1 MRCRLYRVDIFS
13 VLQSVDA
20 SLVALLAGLSGVAG
34 SASLR
39 DRLVGAAEALRS
51 QGWTGVQ
58 IVLFGRPILA
68 SAGIV
73 ASGEPSL
80 ALASEM
86 LARSP
91 RQFMEIVL
99 SLASDPLHKDV
110 VVLPLAIGGRE
121 LGCIL
126 LNAPDA
132 EERPRAILRAWADVL
147 AAILE
152 ADAEREEAQMTLR
165 SLDSLLA
172 FTRVGPLAEAI
183 SRLALDLVAADE
195 AALYLATEDNYACA
209 GASPNSLPSM
219 QVGIGTVR
227 RACEQSRSTRDFGGR
242 MLIVPLQGGREGP
255 EICSAALILARGAGA
270 EPFDQEQ
277 VRRVEALAATCSP
290 ALRNVALYEEASEA
304 NQELSEINAFKDDL
318 LAMFTHDF
326 KGPLTVIAG
335 YGELVL
341 EKLVGDERENL
352 SIILRQVKRL
362 VTLADDALLLAR
374 AQATGFVLQTEPGEL
389 VAFLSEVVRSS
400 FGTLANR
407 IDFHPRVERIPLKF
421 DQVALRHVFENIL
434 GNALKYSSG
443 QVMVE
448 LDIEGED
455 AVVTVRDS
463 GIGIPSQEL
472 PQVFG
477 RFARASN
484 ARRRGV
490 SGSGVGLYL
499 AKRLVEQ
506 HGGSISVA
514 SVEGEGSTFTIH
526 LPP

>member
-1 MRCRLYRVDIFS
+1 LE

-20 SLVALLAGLSGVAG
+20 SFVELLAGLSGFTG
-34 SASLR
+34 PASLR
-39 DRLVGAAEALRS
+39 ERLNGAAEALRS

-58 IVLFGRPILA
+58 IALFGHPTLA

-73 ASGEPSL
+73 TSGEPSF
-80 ALASEM
+80 AVVAET

-91 RQFMEIVL
+91 RQFMEVVL
-99 SLASDPLHKDV
+99 GWAGDPLRQDV
-110 VVLPLAIGGRE
+110 VVMPLAIGGRE

-132 EERPRAILRAWADVL
+132 VRRPRAILRAWADVL
-147 AAILE
+147 AAMLE
-152 ADAEREEAQMTLR
+152 AEAEREEARITLH
-165 SLDSLLA
+165 SLDTLLK
-172 FTRVGPLAEAI
+172 FTRVEPLAQAV

-195 AALYLATEDNYACA
+195 AALYLATEDNYACV
-209 GASPNSLPSM
+209 GAAPNPLPSM

-227 RACEQSRSTRDFGGR
+227 WVCEQSRSARDFGGR
-242 MLIVPLQGGREGP
+242 MLITPLGGCFGEP
-255 EICSAALILARGAGA
+255 EARSAALILARGAGA

-277 VRRVEALAATCSP
+277 VRRVEALAAICTP
-290 ALRNVALYEEASEA
+290 ALRNVALYEEASDA

-318 LAMFTHDF
+318 LALFTHDF
-326 KGPLTVIAG
+326 KGPLTVISG

-389 VAFLSEVVRSS
+389 VTFLSDVVGSS

-407 IDFHPRVERIPLKF
+407 IDLHARVERIPLKF
-421 DQVALRHVFENIL
+421 DPVALRHVFENII

-443 QVMVE
+443 QVTVE
-448 LDIEGED
+448 LNIEGED
-455 AVVTVRDS
+455 AVVAVRDS
-463 GIGIPSQEL
+463 GIGIPSREL

-506 HGGSISVA
+506 HGGSISVL

-526 LPP
+526 LPR